1 MVIGIKLKKLRK
13 QRRFTQEYFAEKL
26 QISQATLSNIESG
39 KTNPSLNVIK
49 AACKELGVDFMELI
63 DDQKVDITNSMGQGR
78 FGEENSLVNQKLIEQ
93 YEARISELQE
103 RVAELKETLALWK
116 SKAGYPVEI

>member
-13 QRRFTQEYFAEKL
+13 QKRFTQEYFAEKL

-63 DDQKVDITNSMGQGR
+63 DDQKVDISHPGSQNRNDESI
-78 FGEENSLVNQKLIEQ
+78 SLVNQKLIEQ

-103 RVAELKETLALWK
+103 RVIELKEMLALWK
-116 SKAGYPVEI
+116 STANQPVEI